1 MYVVNMDDNIDL
13 EKAAK
18 MLYAE
23 VLRLRKIIAKQ
34 NKIINNYS
42 SIKKPEIESM
52 KWRRIDGRLT
62 RYEILL

>member
-18 MLYAE
+18 MLYDE

-34 NKIINNYS
+34 NKIIKNYS
-42 SIKKPEIESM
+42 TIKKPKIESM

-62 RYEILL
+62 RYENLL

>member
-34 NKIINNYS
+34 NKIIKNYS
-42 SIKKPEIESM
+42 TIKKPKIV
-52 KWRRIDGRLT
+52 
-62 RYEILL
+62 

>member
-34 NKIINNYS
+34 NKIIKNYS
-42 SIKKPEIESM
+42 TIKKPKIESM

-62 RYEILL
+62 RYENLL